1 MFWLIWQMTLF
12 LLIAFLGGVFAG
24 WRVWSSSGRS
34 AEADEALTE
43 VAKLRRE
50 NENLA
55 RRLGEAETKT
65 AEAAR
70 LVMSQDA
77 IAKTGAAALPDAI
90 SDEAPITPAKT
101 PSKVATKT
109 AKTRA
114 DKSAKVKPPA
124 PANDDLSAIKGIGP
138 KAKATLIAGGI
149 TRYAQIASWTEQDIA
164 QWDMTINGRG
174 RIVRD
179 DWVGQAKKLG

>member
-55 RRLGEAETKT
+55 RRLGDAEAKT
-65 AEAAR
+65 AEVTR
-70 LVMSQDA
+70 DSLSQET
-77 IAKTGAAALPDAI
+77 ITKTGAAAMPEAI
-90 SDEAPITPAKT
+90 SKAKTVASAAAKAPASKPAKVN
-101 PSKVATKT
+101 KVAET
-109 AKTRA
+109 
-114 DKSAKVKPPA
+114 S
-124 PANDDLSAIKGIGP
+124 DDLSAIKGLGP

-149 TRYAQIASWTEQDIA
+149 TRFAQIAGWTDQDVA
-164 QWDMTINGRG
+164 QWDATINGRG
-174 RIVRD
+174 RIARD
-179 DWVGQAKKLG
+179 GWVAQAKKLG

>member
-55 RRLGEAETKT
+55 RRLGDAEAKT
-65 AEAAR
+65 AEVAR
-70 LVMSQDA
+70 VSTAQSE
-77 IAKTGAAALPDAI
+77 IAKSGAAAMPAAI
-90 SDEAPITPAKT
+90 ADVETTPAV
-101 PSKVATKT
+101 VATKPV
-109 AKTRA
+109 R
-114 DKSAKVKPPA
+114 KPASKLA
-124 PANDDLSAIKGIGP
+124 PAKKANASDDDLSAIKGLGP
-138 KAKATLIAGGI
+138 KAKATLNAGGI
-149 TRYAQIASWTEQDIA
+149 TRYSQIASWSEQDVA